1 MRIEV
6 IPLIVGILI
15 GLVGLGLLAD
25 AWIPEDAVPFRERRR
40 RPRTERSLGGEA
52 MIGLGVLCM
61 AAAVISRDSWDYVNV
76 AIIAGVVLLVIG
88 AWMNRRY
95 LRDRVVHRGAL
106 RRGEEGEGAGGIGK
120 HEKDAPPPP
129 RRRIR

>member
-15 GLVGLGLLAD
+15 GLVGLGLVAD
-25 AWIPEDAVPFRERRR
+25 AWIPEDVAPFRERRR

-52 MIGLGVLCM
+52 LIGLGVLCF
-61 AAAVISRDSWDYVNV
+61 AAALISRDTWEYVNV
-76 AIIAGVVLLVIG
+76 AVIAGGVLLLIG

-95 LRDRVVHRGAL
+95 LRDRFVNRGAL
-106 RRGEEGEGAGGIGK
+106 RRGEEGRTQR

-129 RRRIR
+129 KSRSR

>member
-15 GLVGLGLLAD
+15 GLVGLGLVAD
-25 AWIPEDAVPFRERRR
+25 AWIPEDVAPFRERRR
-40 RPRTERSLGGEA
+40 RQRTERSLGGEA
-52 MIGLGVLCM
+52 LIGLGVLCF
-61 AAAVISRDSWDYVNV
+61 AAALISRDTWDYVNV
-76 AIIAGVVLLVIG
+76 AVIAGGVLLLIG

-95 LRDRVVHRGAL
+95 LRDRFVNRGAL
-106 RRGEEGEGAGGIGK
+106 RRGEEGRTQR

-129 RRRIR
+129 KSRIR

>member
-1 MRIEV
+1 VRIELV
-6 IPLIVGILI
+6 PLII
-15 GLVGLGLLAD
+15 GALLGLLGLGLLAD
-25 AWIPEDAVPFRERRR
+25 AWIPEDVAPFRERRR

-61 AAAVISRDSWDYVNV
+61 AAAIVSRDTWDYVNV
-76 AIIAGVVLLVIG
+76 AIIAGGVLLLIG

-95 LRDRVVHRGAL
+95 LRDRFVNRGAL
-106 RRGEEGEGAGGIGK
+106 RRDEHGRAQR

-129 RRRIR
+129 RPRIR

>member
-1 MRIEV
+1 VRIEL
-6 IPLIVGILI
+6 IPLIVGVLI

-25 AWIPEDAVPFRERRR
+25 AWIPEDVAPFRERRR

-52 MIGLGVLCM
+52 LIGLGVLCL
-61 AAAVISRDSWDYVNV
+61 AAALISRDTWDYVNV
-76 AIIAGVVLLVIG
+76 AVIAGGVLLLVG

-95 LRDRVVHRGAL
+95 LRDRFVNRGAL
-106 RRGEEGEGAGGIGK
+106 RRGDAGRTHR

-129 RRRIR
+129 KPRIR

>member
-1 MRIEV
+1 MRLEL
-6 IPLIVGILI
+6 IPLIIGGLLGLI
-15 GLVGLGLLAD
+15 GLGLLAD
-25 AWIPEDAVPFRERRR
+25 AWIPEDAAPFRERRR

-61 AAAVISRDSWDYVNV
+61 AAAVISRDTWDYVNV
-76 AIIAGVVLLVIG
+76 AVIAGGVLLLIG

-95 LRDRVVHRGAL
+95 LRDRFVNRGAL
-106 RRGEEGEGAGGIGK
+106 RRDEEPRRQR

-129 RRRIR
+129 RGRTR

>member
-25 AWIPEDAVPFRERRR
+25 AWIPEDAAPFRERRR

-52 MIGLGVLCM
+52 IIGLGVLCL

-76 AIIAGVVLLVIG
+76 AIIVGGLLLLVG

-95 LRDRVVHRGAL
+95 LRDRVVHRGEL
-106 RRGEEGEGAGGIGK
+106 RRGEEGEGAAGR

>member
-1 MRIEV
+1 VRIEL
-6 IPLIVGILI
+6 IPLIVGGLL

-25 AWIPEDAVPFRERRR
+25 AWIPEDAAPFRERRR

-61 AAAVISRDSWDYVNV
+61 AAALISRDTWDYVNV
-76 AIIAGVVLLVIG
+76 AVIVGGVLLLIG

-95 LRDRVVHRGAL
+95 LRDRIVNRGAL
-106 RRGEEGEGAGGIGK
+106 RRGEEGRTER

-129 RRRIR
+129 KPRIR

>member
-1 MRIEV
+1 VRIEL
-6 IPLIVGILI
+6 IPLIVG
-15 GLVGLGLLAD
+15 GLLGLLGLGLLAD
-25 AWIPEDAVPFRERRR
+25 AWIPEDAAPFRERRR

-61 AAAVISRDSWDYVNV
+61 AAAVISRDTWDYVNV
-76 AIIAGVVLLVIG
+76 AVIVGVVLLLIG

-95 LRDRVVHRGAL
+95 LRDRIVNRGAL
-106 RRGEEGEGAGGIGK
+106 RRDEDGRAQR

-129 RRRIR
+129 RGRIR